1 MKIEAFE
8 TPGKRRRR
16 TRVRTCEIRD
26 TWQPKIM
33 IILSF
38 ATELFPESFETSYNI
53 FFSFFVFMLFYLNFF
68 IRFKKKKNIFCF
80 NSSELEKRKKEMV
93 AKWRDR
99 LIKSI
104 FEILS
109 PMPGFALL
117 NRFPKEG
124 NIFRLNFPIYA
135 ARNFFTDEETE
146 KDE

>member
-53 FFSFFVFMLFYLNFF
+53 FFFLFCIYVVLFKFFYSFQ
-68 IRFKKKKNIFCF
+68 KKKNIFCF

-93 AKWRDR
+93 AK
-99 LIKSI
+99 
-104 FEILS
+104 
-109 PMPGFALL
+109 
-117 NRFPKEG
+117 
-124 NIFRLNFPIYA
+124 
-135 ARNFFTDEETE
+135 
-146 KDE
+146 